1 MWTKNVFKMI
11 LDNVLESFKSE
22 FLELVREVCDRG
34 LHRNLRTGLHLHFAY
49 VVVVPCLSASVG
61 PPVKTRKNYPFK

>member
-1 MWTKNVFKMI
+1 MV
-11 LDNVLESFKSE
+11 LDNVEGFKSV

-34 LHRNLRTGLHLHFAY
+34 LHENLGTGLHLPFAY

-61 PPVKTRKNYPFK
+61 PPVKTRKN